1 MTTWRPPPSAS
12 SPCHGT
18 VDGEAVFRSAAG
30 SPLTSAPGAGGTLD
44 RASLVSA
51 LERALLALYDA
62 HEELKGDPV
71 TAELDPLIAKV
82 DELRR
87 RASGGGEVQPTRL
100 W

>member
-1 MTTWRPPPSAS
+1 
-12 SPCHGT
+12 
-18 VDGEAVFRSAAG
+18 
-30 SPLTSAPGAGGTLD
+30 
-44 RASLVSA
+44 VSA